1 MKQTSK
7 YKNSKKLKE
16 TKMKPGVDILL
27 VDPETFSLVILFYCA
42 RSYFLSLW
50 NLKVNQR

>member
-27 VDPETFSLVILFYCA
+27 VDPETFSLVID
-42 RSYFLSLW
+42 YFTVLEVIFS
-50 NLKVNQR
+50 VYGI